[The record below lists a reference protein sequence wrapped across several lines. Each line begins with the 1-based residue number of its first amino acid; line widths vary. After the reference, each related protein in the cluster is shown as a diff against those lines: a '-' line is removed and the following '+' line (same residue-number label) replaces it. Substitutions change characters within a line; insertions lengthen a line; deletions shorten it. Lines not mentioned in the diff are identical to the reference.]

1 MNVDILVKVSGNAR
15 SIPVVILEHFD
26 YNFPL
31 KLTNG
36 EWSGSLSNFQVDTDN
51 KLDYALVISG
61 PVRQKFKVSISV
73 KYANGVKT
81 KESTGVFGPKGWAI
95 LKDEL
100 EIY

>member
-36 EWSGSLSNFQVDTDN
+36 EWSGIQSNFYVDTDK
-51 KLDYALVISG
+51 KLDYAMVISG
-61 PVRQKFKVSISV
+61 SSRQKYEVSITV
-73 KYANGVKT
+73 KYGNNIKT
-81 KESTGVFGPKGWAI
+81 KENTGVFGPKGWAI
-95 LKDEL
+95 VKDNIEL
-100 EIY
+100 